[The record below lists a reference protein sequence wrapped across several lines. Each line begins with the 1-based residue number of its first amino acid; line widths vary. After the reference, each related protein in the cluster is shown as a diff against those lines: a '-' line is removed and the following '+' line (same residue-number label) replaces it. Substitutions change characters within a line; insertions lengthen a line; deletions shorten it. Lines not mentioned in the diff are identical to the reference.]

1 MHPPR
6 LARLVRFVRFVR
18 RVPATIAAVGYAFVV
33 SLISPCLGEADR
45 GDADAAALRDDARKT
60 FKEHVEPFVT
70 TYCTKCH
77 GGGRAKA
84 NVNLEVA
91 LKDPGRG
98 TAFLQWKKAVAN
110 VRVHDMPPQD
120 AAKQPTDDE
129 RLQFIGWIGKL
140 KHLSPRNP
148 GPFVMRRLSKV
159 EYANTLHDL
168 YGVDTSI
175 ADRLPEEVVGEGYL
189 NSISPL
195 QSELFLE
202 IANEVVGQIVAPE
215 DKTPTAVQKRL
226 FGRKPPEGV
235 DPRDTARRVAR
246 SLARDAYRR
255 PPTPTEVEV
264 LADIFDLAQGR
275 GLDYTASLGLML
287 KAVLVSP
294 QFLFIAPT
302 EAAPADE
309 KIVRLDDYHLAA
321 RLAYLLWSA
330 PPDAELSALA
340 DTGELHLPRTL
351 RAQTRRL
358 LLHPRARALFDG
370 FGAQWLQV
378 NDLKRQVFDPALF
391 PQMTPA
397 LRESMMEEARLFFE
411 NLVQGNQ
418 RAIRFIDS
426 DYTFLNGPLAQL
438 YGLGSSV
445 KGSRLRRV
453 RLGNPNRGGVLG
465 MPATLAAT
473 SFPTRTSPVRR
484 GVWVL
489 EQILGEHVPPP
500 PPDIPALDTQ
510 EPKGVKGLTLRQRTE
525 LHTKDSI
532 CANCHRTLDP
542 IGFGLENFDAIGRWR
557 DRNETGDAINSAGKL
572 PTGATF
578 SNPAELK
585 RLLAGREADL
595 ARNLTER
602 FMAYAL
608 GRPLEGYDEVVIDH
622 LMTRIAGDGYRVQTI
637 LTEVI
642 SSYLFTHRRVK
653 G

>member
-1 MHPPR
+1 MHP
-6 LARLVRFVRFVR
+6 ARIARH
-18 RVPATIAAVGYAFVV
+18 VPAKIAALGCALVLSVV
-33 SLISPCLGEADR
+33 APCLAESED
-45 GDADAAALRDDARKT
+45 DSPEAAALRADARKT
-60 FKEHVEPFVT
+60 FKEHVEPFVK

-84 NVNLEVA
+84 NVNFEVD

-98 TAFLQWKKAVAN
+98 TAFMHWKKAVAN
-110 VRVHDMPPQD
+110 VRVHDMPPED
-120 AAKQPTDDE
+120 AAKQPTEEE

-140 KHLSPRNP
+140 KHLSPRSP

-159 EYANTLHDL
+159 EYANTLHEL
-168 YGVDTSI
+168 YGVSPSI
-175 ADRLPEEVVGEGYL
+175 AASLPEEVVGEGYL

-202 IANEVVGQIVAPE
+202 IANDVVGQIVARE
-215 DKTPTAVQKRL
+215 GKAPTAVQKRL
-226 FGRKPPEGV
+226 FGRKPPEGA
-235 DPRDTARRVAR
+235 DLRKSARQVAR

-255 PPTPTEVEV
+255 PPTEDELGV
-264 LADIFDLAQGR
+264 LVDVFDLAR
-275 GLDYTASLGLML
+275 EKGLDYTASLGLML

-294 QFLFIAPT
+294 QFLFIAPAG
-302 EAAPADE
+302 EAQPNEQA
-309 KIVRLDDYHLAA
+309 VRLDDHHLAA
-321 RLAYLLWSA
+321 RLSYLLWSA
-330 PPDAELSALA
+330 PPDDELSALA
-340 DTGELHLPRTL
+340 DKGELHQPKTL
-351 RAQTRRL
+351 RAQTKRL

-370 FGAQWLQV
+370 FGAQWLRV
-378 NDLKRQVFDPALF
+378 NDLERQVFDPKLF

-397 LRESMMEEARLFFE
+397 LRAAMVDEARLFFE
-411 NLVQGNQ
+411 SIVHKNQ
-418 RAIRFIDS
+418 RAIRLVDS
-426 DYTFLNGPLAQL
+426 DYTFLNGPLAEL

-445 KGSRLRRV
+445 KGPKMRRV
-453 RLGNPNRGGVLG
+453 KLENPNRGGVLG
-465 MPATLAAT
+465 MSATLAAT

-500 PPDIPALDTQ
+500 PPNVPELDAQ
-510 EPKGVKGLTLRQRTE
+510 EPKRVEGLTLRQRTE
-525 LHTKDSI
+525 LHTKDPV

-557 DRNETGDAINSAGKL
+557 DRNEAGVAIDSAGKL
-572 PTGATF
+572 PTGTAF

-585 RLLAGREADL
+585 RLLAGRESDL

-608 GRPLEGYDEVVIDH
+608 GRQLEGHDEVVVDQ
-622 LMTRIAGDGYRVQTI
+622 LFARIAADEYRVRTI

-642 SSYLFTHRRVK
+642 ASYLFTHRRVEK
-653 G
+653 